1 MFSRSCIG
9 KKKCVIDNFKQNFIF
24 PVNKNCFTDESVAFY
39 QYTCQQSKDQLY
51 LKRMQGLVIVCLN
64 ILIGLIFVTML
75 RYFRRKTKIEFKQ
88 WDMDTVTV
96 SDFTAELPIKKEM
109 FENFKEDFERRLQ
122 QGQIPDVDP
131 ENYSL
136 MYQFELELSNSIENH
151 ITRRPKIDK
160 ELERANV

>member
-1 MFSRSCIG
+1 
-9 KKKCVIDNFKQNFIF
+9 
-24 PVNKNCFTDESVAFY
+24 
-39 QYTCQQSKDQLY
+39 
-51 LKRMQGLVIVCLN
+51 MQGLVIVCLN